1 MASTFFS
8 DVASTLI
15 NGMGSNMF
23 AKTGNFIAG
32 ISPLFQACFGIYI
45 LLLSLNYYNKGL
57 DESVTDL
64 GKKIIGWL
72 IVIAFVFNAGQ
83 YGKLADIMYT
93 LPDRL
98 SGLFGL
104 QEYTASAIDTNW
116 GNLMSTI
123 STILEYAASLD
134 FTQVSDKLTLY
145 AGVGIVIVS
154 GGVFFV
160 VTLAYYVIAKLSLAM
175 VIIIGPIFLGSMLF
189 PATRQWGMNW
199 IGQIFNYSI
208 TITFF
213 TILGALQQDFF
224 TNHMQNAMIGDISS
238 VAQVFALIPIFTLST
253 IFFILVAWSIPSIAS
268 ALTGGASV
276 NGFSR
281 TLMAIYAWGKG
292 KGPSFGG
299 GGSRPGG
306 SISKK

>member
-1 MASTFFS
+1 MSQTYFS

-15 NGMGSNMF
+15 DGMGSNMF
-23 AKTGNFIAG
+23 AKIGNFIAG
-32 ISPLFQACFGIYI
+32 ISPLFQTCFGIYI
-45 LLLSLNYYNKGL
+45 LLLALNYYNKGL
-57 DESVTDL
+57 DENVTEL
-64 GKKIIGWL
+64 AKKIIGWL
-72 IVIAFVFNAGQ
+72 IVIAFAFNAGH

-116 GNLMSTI
+116 NNLMNSITTI
-123 STILEYAASLD
+123 QEYSAGLD
-134 FTQVSDKLTLY
+134 FTQVSDKLMLY
-145 AGVGIVIVS
+145 MGVLIVIVF
-154 GGVFFV
+154 GGIFFV
-160 VTLAYYVIAKLSLAM
+160 ITLAYYVIAKLSLAM
-175 VIIIGPIFLGSMLF
+175 VILIGPIFLGAMLF

-213 TILGALQQDFF
+213 TILGALQQNFF
-224 TNHMQNAMIGDISS
+224 TNHMQNAIIGDISS
-238 VAQVFALIPIFTLST
+238 VAQVLALIPIFTLST
-253 IFFILVAWSIPSIAS
+253 IFFILVAWAIPSIAS